1 MFIVCLD
8 LEGVLTPEIWINV
21 AKWTGI
27 KELQITTR
35 DEPNYEKLMKKRLQ
49 ILKDNKITLKG
60 IQKVISSM
68 KLLDGARN
76 FIDWLQSVTQVIILT
91 DSFIQFTASLKKKL
105 GNATILC
112 HHLEVDGNDMISN
125 YILRIENMKKI
136 TVKKFKEMN
145 YQVIAV
151 GDSYNDIEML
161 NEADY
166 GILFRS
172 PENLLKE
179 FPHFKVA
186 NKFLELKEIISTY
199 LNK

>member
-35 DEPNYEKLMKKRLQ
+35 DEPNYEILMKKRLQ